1 MERPAEVAARRA
13 CAWALLA
20 ALAAQA
26 QGAAPAPTPSE
37 RPSAEALWR
46 EVLAKPGQWTLL
58 SYGEN
63 GYRLTVR
70 VTGTASVG
78 PLRTGR
84 LTLRLAEIDTSL
96 DEPTFGPARKV
107 KPRPGLPAQVVVAEA
122 EAEAGVGVGVGVGVG
137 AGVGVGVGVSWLW
150 KSATRAQVRRRAQG
164 KATFAGEA
172 GVTVRPLLKGSA
184 TCFRAPE
191 AGGGAELCLAPGAG
205 IVAVKDVDPKL
216 PGVVFAQQGWLSG
229 D

>member
-1 MERPAEVAARRA
+1 MERPAEVAARWA

-26 QGAAPAPTPSE
+26 QGAALAPTPSE

-96 DEPTFGPARKV
+96 DEPTFGPARKL

-122 EAEAGVGVGVGVGVG
+122 GVG
-137 AGVGVGVGVSWLW
+137 AGAGVGVSWLW

-164 KATFAGEA
+164 KATFAGGA

-205 IVAVKDVDPKL
+205 NVALKDVDPKL
-216 PGVVFAQQGWLSG
+216 QGVVFAQQGWLSG